1 MLRHADFAHMIS
13 RVEGFVPEFRII
25 QVILGNSEM
34 VAVEHLGLNLLLLH
48 FALLDLA
55 DGKAK
60 KGLNCQ

>member
-1 MLRHADFAHMIS
+1 MIS

-60 KGLNCQ
+60 RGLNCQ